1 MPCWNVG
8 RANQII
14 DREILHN
21 PLYDI
26 RTTHTSLLVASI
38 IYGVRIAI
46 IIEEDCSRIEE
57 VPAAISAA
65 VRIHTV
71 RLHGEQAIAQ
81 YAHNCIPLCH
91 NILFRVTRPFRPALA
106 PEGSGNETMG
116 MCVGIDSGP
125 SVVLELK
132 WKTIKL
138 KKIQW

>member
-65 VRIHTV
+65 VRIRMV
-71 RLHGEQAIAQ
+71 RLHGEQAIAHN
-81 YAHNCIPLCH
+81 AHNRIPLCQ
-91 NILFRVTRPFRPALA
+91 NILSRVTRPLLPALA

-125 SVVLELK
+125 SVVLQLK
-132 WKTIKL
+132 
-138 KKIQW
+138 